1 MEGNFPH
8 RLAWKDRPIPIEM
21 GLAVPYW
28 VSEDLF
34 PETSVPR
41 ESFDLEHLVWAETP
55 HELFMRIKVVIALL
69 LFGAMPK
76 AS

>member
-8 RLAWKDRPIPIEM
+8 RLAWKDRPIPIGM
-21 GLAVPYW
+21 GLAVPYR

-34 PETSVPR
+34 
-41 ESFDLEHLVWAETP
+41 WAETS
-55 HELFMRIKVVIALL
+55 HELVIRISVMIALL
-69 LFGAMPK
+69 LFWAMPK

>member
-8 RLAWKDRPIPIEM
+8 RLAWKDRLIPIGM
-21 GLAVPYW
+21 GLAVPYR
-28 VSEDLF
+28 VSEDLI
-34 PETSVPR
+34 
-41 ESFDLEHLVWAETP
+41 WAETP
-55 HELFMRIKVVIALL
+55 HELVMRIRVVIALL